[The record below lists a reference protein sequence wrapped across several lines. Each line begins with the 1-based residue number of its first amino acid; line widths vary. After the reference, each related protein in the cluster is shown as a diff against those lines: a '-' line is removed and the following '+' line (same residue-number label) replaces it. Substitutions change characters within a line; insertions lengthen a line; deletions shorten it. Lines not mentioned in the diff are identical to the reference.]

1 VRDHTMRR
9 QAFVA
14 PDGADVE
21 LITISAGR
29 TRADIIN
36 LGASIADLVVAAGAG
51 ERSVVLGMA
60 DVVDY
65 GAFAGHMGAV
75 AGRCA
80 NRIAAG
86 RFTLDGRAHQLPLNE
101 KNRSHLH
108 GGFNGFGHRVWKV
121 EEASNTRIDLSIV
134 SPDGEERYPG
144 TVKATCAYEIRETG
158 MLSIEL
164 SATTDAP
171 TLVNLATHSYFN
183 LGPSQTILD
192 HKLTIPAD
200 HCLPV
205 DASLIPTGE
214 IAAVAGTGFDFRKPA
229 RIGDRRAMTAN
240 GFDHN
245 YVIAMEPAA
254 TVRQMARLESPAG
267 DLAMEVWSTEPGVQF
282 YDGGFLPVKHP
293 LRGDCNRQFGG
304 LCLEPQRFPDGINH
318 RGWPNGVLRPGEV
331 YRQRT
336 EYRFFA

>member
-1 VRDHTMRR
+1 MRR
-9 QAFVA
+9 HAFVA

-21 LITISAGR
+21 LLTISAGR
-29 TRADIIN
+29 HRADIIS

-51 ERSVVLGMA
+51 TRSVVLGMA
-60 DVVDY
+60 DIADY

-86 RFTLDGRAHQLPLNE
+86 RFTLDGRDFQLPLNE
-101 KNRSHLH
+101 RDRSHLH
-108 GGFNGFGHRVWKV
+108 GGFNGFGHRVWSV
-121 EEASNTRIDLSIV
+121 EAASDTRIDLSIA
-134 SPDGEERYPG
+134 SPDGEEGYPG
-144 TVKATCAYEIRETG
+144 TVKATCAYEITENG
-158 MLSIEL
+158 VLGIEL

-183 LGPSQTILD
+183 LGLSQTILD
-192 HKLTIPAD
+192 HNLTIPAG
-200 HCLPV
+200 HYLPV
-205 DASLIPTGE
+205 DANLIPTGE
-214 IAAVAGTGFDFRKPA
+214 IASVAGTGFDFRQRAK
-229 RIGDRRAMTAN
+229 IGERRAMTSG

-254 TVRQMARLESPAG
+254 AVRQMARLEAPAG

-282 YDGGFLPVKHP
+282 YDGKFLPVKHP

-304 LCLEPQRFPDGINH
+304 CCLEPQRFPDGINH
-318 RGWPNGVLRPGEV
+318 PGWPNGVLRPGEV

-336 EYRFFA
+336 EYRFFD